1 MDQLYLYVGLQERA
15 GVEYIKLVRPT
26 CGCVH
31 GITNRKD
38 ETCARDSNLFY
49 GHNVVGKRESI
60 RFDASE
66 MVASALLD
74 SFFFRRKIF
83 LSFIVISS
91 SLRVRT
97 RLVQSFCFLPQHFLE
112 TIVFTGK
119 SVFVCETHISS
130 SILGSRYN
138 FFSL

>member
-74 SFFFRRKIF
+74 SFFVRRKIF
-83 LSFIVISS
+83 ISS
-91 SLRVRT
+91 SSAQAYMYERV
-97 RLVQSFCFLPQHFLE
+97 SFNRF
-112 TIVFTGK
+112 VFCR
-119 SVFVCETHISS
+119 SIS
-130 SILGSRYN
+130 
-138 FFSL
+138 